1 MFGWTGRV
9 LRVNLGEKTW
19 KIEPIRSED
28 ARLFIGARGLGTKYY
43 IDEVDPTVDPLS
55 PENKLIFAT
64 GPLTGT
70 LTTSSGRYDVIT
82 KGPLTG
88 TIAASN
94 SGGFWG
100 PELKYAGFDM
110 VILEGKAKAPVYI
123 YIYNDM
129 IEIRD
134 ARHLWGKDVH
144 SVTDSLLTETDSEAK
159 VACIGPAGENLVKF
173 ACIMNEKDR
182 AAGRSGVGA
191 VMGSKN
197 LKAIVVRGTKGVKVA
212 DRDAVFQSVAAA
224 RKKLKEHPVTS
235 GGLPTFGTNVLV
247 GIINSAGALPT
258 RNFREAIFEGADKV
272 SAETYN
278 EKNLIKNKGCMGCPI
293 GCGRVAK
300 SNGIYVGQGEG
311 PEYESTWS
319 FGPDCG
325 IDDIDAIVK
334 ANFICNELG
343 MDTITLGSTI
353 ACAMELYEMGVLTEN
368 ETGYDLHFGNVNA
381 MVKLTEDTAHRRG
394 FGDELAEGSW
404 RLAEKWGHPELS
416 MTVKKQEMPAYD
428 PRALQG
434 MGLEYATSNRGG
446 CHVRGYL
453 TSPEVLGAPEKID
466 PEDNETKPVWLKAF
480 QDLTAALD
488 SAGMCLF
495 TTFALGAA
503 DIAPQLA
510 AVTGVDYT
518 EESFMQAGDRIWNL
532 ERLFNM
538 KAGLSKSDDTL
549 PPRLLKD
556 PIPNGPMKGRVN
568 RLDSMLPQY
577 YSLRGWNEEGI
588 PTEEKLIEL
597 GLASYL

>member
-1 MFGWTGRV
+1 MYGWMGKV
-9 LRVNLGEKTW
+9 LRIDLSRRTYSF
-19 KIEPIRSED
+19 EPLQVED
-28 ARLFIGARGLGTKYY
+28 AHNYIGARGLGTKYY
-43 IDEVDPTVDPLS
+43 IDEVPPSIDPLS

-70 LTTSSGRYDVIT
+70 LSKSSGRYDVVT

-110 VILEGKAKAPVYI
+110 IILEGRASAPVYI
-123 YIYNDM
+123 YIYNDN

-134 ARHLWGKDVH
+134 AAKHWGKDVH
-144 SVTDSLLTETDSEAK
+144 TVTDDLLNETDSEAK

-191 VMGSKN
+191 VMGSKMV
-197 LKAIVVRGTKGVKVA
+197 KAIVVRGTKGVQVA
-212 DRDAVFQSVAAA
+212 HRDRVFETVAAA
-224 RKKLKEHPVTS
+224 RKKLKDHPVTS

-247 GIINSAGALPT
+247 GIINSAGGLPT
-258 RNFREAIFEGADKV
+258 RNFQEAVFEGADRV
-272 SAETYN
+272 SAETFN
-278 EKNLIKNKGCMGCPI
+278 KENLITNKGCMGCAV

-300 SNGIYVGQGEG
+300 SGGAYIGQGEG

-319 FGPDCG
+319 FGPACG
-325 IDDIDAIVK
+325 IDDLDAIVK

-353 ACAMELYEMGVLTEN
+353 ACAMELYEMGVLSRDQ
-368 ETGYDLHFGNVNA
+368 TGWDLRFGNAEA
-381 MVKLTEDTAHRRG
+381 MVRLTEDTAYRRG
-394 FGDELAEGSW
+394 FGDEIAEGSW
-404 RLAEKWGHPELS
+404 RLAEKYGHPELS

-453 TSPEVLGAPEKID
+453 TSPEILGAPEKID
-466 PEDNETKPVWLKAF
+466 PEETENKPVWLKAF

-488 SAGMCLF
+488 SSGMCLF
-495 TTFALGAA
+495 TTFALGAG

-518 EESFMQAGDRIWNL
+518 EETFMKAGERIWNL
-532 ERLFNM
+532 ERIFNL
-538 KAGLSKSDDTL
+538 KAGLSETDDTL
-549 PPRLLKD
+549 PPRLLYD
-556 PIPNGPMKGRVN
+556 PIPEGPMKGRVN
-568 RLDSMLPQY
+568 RLHEMLPLY
-577 YSLRGWNEEGI
+577 YETRGWDENGV
-588 PTEEKLIEL
+588 PTERKVKEL
-597 GLASYL
+597 GLARYL